1 MEGVVKNFDHS
12 SQPLFVFKSVGD
24 ICIKM
29 LGLAS
34 GIEKFVWG
42 ESGSQEVDKQD
53 CIDNNSVSSSFVA
66 ATQNLLY
73 FHLSLLKSDKELF
86 RDFNDFTVKCG
97 KPIETVLSSSRDVC
111 RKCGRK
117 LVFENK
123 AIPVVIYSDHRG
135 TYLRSRLTKMC
146 RKCKIYE
153 HHRYWSVDGK
163 RHFHRDSVLSEFLLS
178 SEDTAFQMDVLA
190 ECNNLLVIGTVSFST
205 YAASYNR
212 RFQYCKMATT
222 NDIDPTVKRMKRY
235 VDNYCKGKASLG
247 TQANC
252 I

>member
-1 MEGVVKNFDHS
+1 MAG
-12 SQPLFVFKSVGD
+12 
-24 ICIKM
+24 
-29 LGLAS
+29 
-34 GIEKFVWG
+34 
-42 ESGSQEVDKQD
+42 
-53 CIDNNSVSSSFVA
+53 
-66 ATQNLLY
+66 TQNLLY

-86 RDFNDFTVKCG
+86 RDFNDFTLKCG

-135 TYLRSRLTKMC
+135 TYLRSRLAKMC

-190 ECNNLLVIGTVSFST
+190 ECNNLLVISLFLSVRMQLVTIDVSS
-205 YAASYNR
+205 
-212 RFQYCKMATT
+212 
-222 NDIDPTVKRMKRY
+222 IVKWQRQMTLILSR
-235 VDNYCKGKASLG
+235 
-247 TQANC
+247 ANC